1 MRKKLILGGN
11 IMDLF
16 KLNLGSKLMKKIAAK
31 LIIKFI
37 KKHFEVNP
45 ELELDQLEIKY
56 VDGDAVLRT
65 SLELRVDKKEV
76 KKLLR
81 KLEDEIDDI

>member
-1 MRKKLILGGN
+1 
-11 IMDLF
+11 MDLF

-31 LIIKFI
+31 LMVKFI

-45 ELELDQLEIKY
+45 ELDLDQLEIKY

>member
-1 MRKKLILGGN
+1 
-11 IMDLF
+11 MDLF

-31 LIIKFI
+31 LIIKYI

>member
-1 MRKKLILGGN
+1 
-11 IMDLF
+11 MDLF

-31 LIIKFI
+31 LIVKFI
-37 KKHFEVNP
+37 KKQFEVNP
-45 ELELDQLEIKY
+45 ELDLDQLEIKY
-56 VDGDAVLRT
+56 VDGDVVLRT

-76 KKLLR
+76 KKLLK

>member
-1 MRKKLILGGN
+1 
-11 IMDLF
+11 MDLF

-31 LIIKFI
+31 LIVKFV

-45 ELELDQLEIKY
+45 ELKLDQLEINY
-56 VDGDAVLRT
+56 IDGDVVLKT

-76 KKLLR
+76 KKLMV

>member
-1 MRKKLILGGN
+1 
-11 IMDLF
+11 MDLF

-31 LIIKFI
+31 LIIKYI

-56 VDGDAVLRT
+56 VDGDAILRT

>member
-1 MRKKLILGGN
+1 
-11 IMDLF
+11 MDLF

-31 LIIKFI
+31 LMVKFI
-37 KKHFEVNP
+37 KKQFEVNP
-45 ELELDQLEIKY
+45 ELDLDQLGIKY
-56 VDGDAVLRT
+56 VDGDVVLRT

-76 KKLLR
+76 KKLLK

>member
-1 MRKKLILGGN
+1 
-11 IMDLF
+11 MDLF
-16 KLNLGSKLMKKIAAK
+16 KLNLGSKLMKKMAAK
-31 LIIKFI
+31 LIVKFI
-37 KKHFEVNP
+37 KKQFEVNP
-45 ELELDQLEIKY
+45 ELDLDQLEIKY
-56 VDGDAVLRT
+56 VDGDVVLRT

>member
-1 MRKKLILGGN
+1 
-11 IMDLF
+11 MDLL

-31 LIIKFI
+31 LMVKFI

-45 ELELDQLEIKY
+45 ELDLDQLEIKY
-56 VDGDAVLRT
+56 VDGDVVLRT

-76 KKLLR
+76 KKLLK

>member
-1 MRKKLILGGN
+1 
-11 IMDLF
+11 MDLF
-16 KLNLGSKLMKKIAAK
+16 KLNLGSKLMKKMASK
-31 LIIKFI
+31 LIVKFI
-37 KKHFEVNP
+37 KKQFEVNP
-45 ELELDQLEIKY
+45 ELDLDQLEIKY
-56 VDGDAVLRT
+56 VDGDVVLRT

>member
-1 MRKKLILGGN
+1 
-11 IMDLF
+11 MDLF

-31 LIIKFI
+31 LIVKFI

-45 ELELDQLEIKY
+45 ELDLDQLEIKY
-56 VDGDAVLRT
+56 VDGDVVLRT

-76 KKLLR
+76 KKLLK

>member
-1 MRKKLILGGN
+1 
-11 IMDLF
+11 MDLF

>member
-1 MRKKLILGGN
+1 
-11 IMDLF
+11 MDLF

-31 LIIKFI
+31 LIVKFI

-45 ELELDQLEIKY
+45 ELDLDQLEIKY